1 MLVFLDIP
9 GSSTAAF
16 NVCDTQPLHDLAEQA
31 SARLGSNVATGLFR
45 ITGRHGISVE
55 EALMTSGTPWLAL
68 RGRLLGGKGGF
79 GSTLRSQGNRMS
91 ANKSNNYDDCRD
103 LYGRRLRTL
112 KEAKGIMDK
121 LDMEEKAREEAAE
134 HRRKKIAEGLKERPA
149 TKHRFDD
156 TPYMR
161 KCEDIVEETKK
172 TTRKAI
178 RERMRKQNSGSR
190 SPQSSSSSSL
200 STTEKAETKKAI
212 ATLIPL
218 FDGDLSSSSSED
230 EGDNGNCGKD

>member
-9 GSSTAAF
+9 DNSTAAF
-16 NVCDTQPLHDLAEQA
+16 NVCDVRPLHDLVEQV
-31 SARLGSNVATGLFR
+31 SARMGSNIATDLFR

-55 EALMTSGTPWLAL
+55 ETLKASSTPWLAL

-121 LDMEEKAREEAAE
+121 LDMEEKAKEEAAE
-134 HRRKKIAEGLKERPA
+134 NRRKKIADGLKERPA
-149 TKHRFDD
+149 RKYRFDD

-161 KCEDIVEETKK
+161 KCEEIVEETKK

-178 RERMRKQNSGSR
+178 KERMRKQNARSG
-190 SPQSSSSSSL
+190 SPQSSSK
-200 STTEKAETKKAI
+200 TRVTIEKPTMSP
-212 ATLIPL
+212 LIPL
-218 FDGDLSSSSSED
+218 FDGDLGSSSSSSED
-230 EGDNGNCGKD
+230 EGGNGNNVSG

>member
-1 MLVFLDIP
+1 MLVFLDLP
-9 GSSTAAF
+9 GSNTAAF
-16 NVCDTQPLHDLAEQA
+16 NVCDTRPLHDLAEQVGVQ
-31 SARLGSNVATGLFR
+31 LGSNITTSTFR

-55 EALMTSGTPWLAL
+55 EALLGSGTPWLAL

-121 LDMEEKAREEAAE
+121 LDTEEKAREEAAE
-134 HRRKKIAEGLKERPA
+134 RRRKKIADGLKERP
-149 TKHRFDD
+149 TRKYRFDD

-161 KCEDIVEETKK
+161 KCEEIVEETKK

-178 RERMRKQNSGSR
+178 KERMRKKNAESESLR
-190 SPQSSSSSSL
+190 SSSSSPAL
-200 STTEKAETKKAI
+200 AMAEKTLTDKHASTP
-212 ATLIPL
+212 LIPL
-218 FDGDLSSSSSED
+218 FDSDLSSSSSED
-230 EGDNGNCGKD
+230 EYSKD

>member
-9 GSSTAAF
+9 DNSTAAF
-16 NVCDTQPLHDLAEQA
+16 NVCDVRPLHDLTEQV
-31 SARLGSNVATGLFR
+31 SARMGSNIATNAFR
-45 ITGRHGISVE
+45 ITERHGISVE
-55 EALMTSGTPWLAL
+55 EALKASGTPWLSL

-121 LDMEEKAREEAAE
+121 LDMEEKAKEEAAE
-134 HRRKKIAEGLKERPA
+134 HRRKKIADGLKERPA
-149 TKHRFDD
+149 RKHRFDD

-161 KCEDIVEETKK
+161 KCEEIVEETKK

-178 RERMRKQNSGSR
+178 KERMHKQNTRSG
-190 SPQSSSSSSL
+190 SPQSSSKTGVTMEK
-200 STTEKAETKKAI
+200 STMLP
-212 ATLIPL
+212 LIPL
-218 FDGDLSSSSSED
+218 FDGDLGNSSSSSED
-230 EGDNGNCGKD
+230 EGGNGNNDSG